1 MAKKSSREY
10 VTLEC
15 SVCKSRNYRTSKQT
29 KSRGAKKDKPIDK
42 LVLKKFCKVCR
53 EHSEHRERKK

>member
-15 SVCKSRNYRTSKQT
+15 TECKNRNYRTSKQT
-29 KSRGAKKDKPIDK
+29 KSRGTKKEKQIEK
-42 LVLKKFCKVCR
+42 LLLKKYCKFDR
-53 EHSEHRERKK
+53 AHTEHRERKK